1 MKIIEQSV
9 QEYLGQ
15 SAGNHFS
22 FGGHEQIVYFQH
34 QPTGLQAIVAIH
46 DTTLGPALGGLRFLE
61 YENESAA
68 LKDVLRLS
76 RGMTY
81 KSAIAGLDVGGGKAV
96 ILKKKGVE
104 LTEALLRKFGAFV
117 DHLGGKYITAPD
129 VNTHV
134 NHMVHIAKSTHHVV
148 CLPTALGGSG
158 DPSENTAYSVYLAM
172 KAAVKKTFGTDSLA
186 GKKIGVEGIGKVGY
200 FLVQLLCQEKAA
212 VYVTDI
218 CPQRLEA
225 ITAVCKVEVVGAG
238 MLHALPLDI
247 YAPCAL
253 GATLNDK
260 TIPQLRCA
268 IIVGAANNQLACEER
283 DGKLLLEHGIVY
295 LPDFLAN
302 AGGLINAV
310 TELDR
315 RPFNKG
321 SWVKERTE
329 HLYDTCLQV
338 LHRAEADRCSTHKVA
353 QAIAQER
360 IQSIKSTHHN

>member
-1 MKIIEQSV
+1 MKIIEQPAQAAV
-9 QEYLGQ
+9 DRC
-15 SAGNHFS
+15 AGNHFY

-34 QPTGLQAIVAIH
+34 EPTALQAIVAIH

-96 ILKKKGVE
+96 ILKKKGVA
-104 LTEALLRKFGAFV
+104 LTEALLRKFGTFV
-117 DHLGGKYITAPD
+117 DSLGGKYITAPD

-134 NHMVHIAKSTHHVV
+134 NHMVQVAKSTRHIA
-148 CLPTALGGSG
+148 CLPIALGGSG
-158 DPSENTAYSVYLAM
+158 DPSENTAYGVYLAM
-172 KAAVKKTFGTDSLA
+172 KAAVKKTVGTDSLA
-186 GKKIGVEGIGKVGY
+186 GKKIGVEGVGKVGY
-200 FLVQLLCQEKAA
+200 FLVQLLCQEKAF

-218 CPQRLEA
+218 CPKRLEA
-225 ITAVCKVEVVGAG
+225 ITAVCKVEVVVAG
-238 MLHALPLDI
+238 TLHSLPLDI

-253 GATLNDK
+253 GATLNSK
-260 TIPQLRCA
+260 TIPKLRCA
-268 IIVGAANNQLACEER
+268 MVVGAANNQLACEES
-283 DGKLLLEHGIVY
+283 DAKLLLEHGILY

-302 AGGLINAV
+302 AGGIINAA
-310 TELDR
+310 TELEKG
-315 RPFNKG
+315 PFNK

-329 HLYDTCLQV
+329 QLYDTCLDV
-338 LHRAEADRCSTHKVA
+338 LHRAEASNCSTKEVA

-360 IQSIKSTHHN
+360 IQSIKSICHNG